1 MNGYRE
7 KDGRIQGEERKDT
20 EKIVFK
26 DKGKRL
32 EGTRKRDGRNRV
44 RRMEG

>member
-20 EKIVFK
+20 EKIVFIRM
-26 DKGKRL
+26 KGKGWKEQGKGL
-32 EGTRKRDGRNRV
+32 GE
-44 RRMEG
+44 

>member
-26 DKGKRL
+26 DQGKRL
-32 EGTRKRDGRNRV
+32 EGTR
-44 RRMEG
+44 